1 MTGRRPSKF
10 NSNRPFSIQLP
21 VKFNLTVHQC
31 ENAKGCRAM
40 PVRSRQ
46 KDESEIP
53 INSKVEHQGTVRL
66 FLPTGTRASV
76 QGIAESGY
84 ELERV

>member
-1 MTGRRPSKF
+1 
-10 NSNRPFSIQLP
+10 
-21 VKFNLTVHQC
+21 
-31 ENAKGCRAM
+31 M